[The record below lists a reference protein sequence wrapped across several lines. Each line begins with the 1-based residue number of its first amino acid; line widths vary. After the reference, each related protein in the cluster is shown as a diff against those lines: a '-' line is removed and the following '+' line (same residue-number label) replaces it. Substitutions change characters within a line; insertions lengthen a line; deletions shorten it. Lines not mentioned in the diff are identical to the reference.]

1 MSAAE
6 RRDLLPRQD
15 FDPVQRRWYDEYLAM
30 LHAANEAVIEQI
42 RLAQRVHALEQELQA
57 ARFAVEQIGE
67 LDSAD
72 LARIGQELRAKL
84 DAITEE
90 LRQRHWPDGEMP

>member
-30 LHAANEAVIEQI
+30 LHAANEAIIEQTH
-42 RLAQRVHALEQELQA
+42 LTQRVHALEQELAA
-57 ARFAVEQIGE
+57 ARFETAQIGD
-67 LDSAD
+67 LGSVD
-72 LARIGQELRAKL
+72 LAHIGKELRAKL
-84 DAITEE
+84 DAITEG
-90 LRQRHWPDGEMP
+90 LRRRHWPEGEMP